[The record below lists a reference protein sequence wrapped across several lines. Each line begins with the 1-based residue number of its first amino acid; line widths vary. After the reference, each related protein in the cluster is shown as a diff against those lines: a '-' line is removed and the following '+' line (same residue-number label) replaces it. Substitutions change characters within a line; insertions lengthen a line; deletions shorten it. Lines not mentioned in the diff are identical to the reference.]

1 MSKSRSSFRN
11 HAEAAGLRALL
22 FIASVSPLGF
32 SLSVARL
39 LDLVARRM
47 RASGEKNLAMAMPER
62 DAAATVDGVY
72 EGLGRMLYY
81 FSRFPSRN
89 KTKIGD
95 WIEYEGFE
103 HYLAAKAR
111 GKGVLFATGHL
122 GNWELS
128 AFAHALMTE
137 PMHVV
142 VRPLDNPVLDA
153 LIKRYRTGSGNK
165 ILDKQDFLRG
175 ILKALASNEPVGILI
190 DQNTLPEN
198 GVFVDFF
205 GIPACTGTTFAK
217 LAHKTGAAV
226 IPGYA
231 LWDRSRGKYVLRFD
245 PVFEMSGDLVED
257 TARLAKHFEGVIR
270 REPEQWLWLHR
281 RWKTRPEGAAE
292 RY

>member
-22 FIASVSPLGF
+22 FIASVLPLGF

-47 RASGEKNLAMAMPER
+47 RESGEKNLAMAMPER